1 MKTFEG
7 NKETENLHVAIVQ
20 SKFNKNICD
29 RLLAGALSC
38 LRENNIDEEKIDIVK
53 VPGAFEIPLAAEVL
67 AAQKKYDVII
77 CLGAVIKGE
86 TAHFE
91 YVSKEAA
98 DGILQVELKYGL
110 PVIFGVLTTYTE
122 EEAEARA
129 GEKENNKGWES
140 AEAALEM
147 ANLLKKLKNF
157 SR

>member
-7 NKETENLHVAIVQ
+7 NKDTKKLNLAIIQ
-20 SKFNKNICD
+20 SKFNKNICE

-38 LRENNIDEEKIDIVK
+38 LRENSVDEELIDIVK
-53 VPGAFEIPLAAEVL
+53 VPGAFEIPLAADKL
-67 AAQKKYDVII
+67 AAQKKYDAII

-91 YVSKEAA
+91 YVSKAVT
-98 DGILQVELKYGL
+98 DGLLKVNLKYGV

-122 EEAEARA
+122 EQAEERA
-129 GEKENNKGWES
+129 GENENNKGWES

-147 ANLLKKLKNF
+147 ANLVRKLNNH
-157 SR
+157 